1 MTPGRGTGPAQ
12 ARTRLARPDVPALV
26 AGLVIGALGGL
37 LLLDF
42 QGTIDLRF
50 AALTPI
56 VLASAGA
63 ILLAL
68 GLTREE

>member
-1 MTPGRGTGPAQ
+1 
-12 ARTRLARPDVPALV
+12 V

-56 VLASAGA
+56 VLAAVGA

>member
-1 MTPGRGTGPAQ
+1 M
-12 ARTRLARPDVPALV
+12 ARPDIPALV
-26 AGLVIGALGGL
+26 AGLVIGALGAL

-50 AALTPI
+50 AALAPI
-56 VLASAGA
+56 ALAAVGA

-68 GLTREE
+68 GFSRRA